1 MKKNLNDVTN
11 EDTLN
16 TYSSNK
22 VNILLITV
30 DQMRFDHLGI
40 KGVKGIKTPNLDRLA
55 EEGIHFDCAYTSSP
69 VCTPARLTLLTG
81 QYPSTHGGYSIGVT
95 IDPFP
100 QNTLPSI
107 LGENGY
113 KTAIVGKTHFVA
125 RTDEITH
132 YAGSNEPTPGFF
144 SKHTGP
150 YAGFDY
156 VQMSTHHTT
165 NGKPEAHYKA
175 WLISQGVDYSEW
187 YPDVNGKHDHSQT
200 GSWNIPVK
208 YHDSTWTTNRT
219 LDFITRENGNP
230 WFCWTSY
237 NDPHEP
243 FVCPEPWY
251 SSVDTDEMEMFE
263 GYREGEFDDKP
274 SFYKTV
280 YETDE
285 WPNEFKSN
293 SLGVPCASARFNLEG
308 KEREAMQ
315 ATLGMIA
322 MIDYEVG
329 RILEGL
335 KQTGQEE
342 NTLVVFTTD
351 HGEIHNHHGLWHKGL
366 FAYDDCQRIPFL
378 VWGPG
383 IVKKQGTLDAL
394 VNLVDLPKTFL
405 DLVGIPFVQGMQGV
419 SLMPIIRGEKKHIQ
433 DITLVELQA
442 TKNIYQQTMI
452 TDRYKLIV
460 YRDQDY
466 GELYDMQNDPDQYR
480 NLWDLPEL
488 AEVKAE
494 LMYRFVKFN
503 MRKEG
508 YVHERKTFA

>member
-1 MKKNLNDVTN
+1 
-11 EDTLN
+11 
-16 TYSSNK
+16 
-22 VNILLITV
+22 
-30 DQMRFDHLGI
+30 
-40 KGVKGIKTPNLDRLA
+40 
-55 EEGIHFDCAYTSSP
+55 
-69 VCTPARLTLLTG
+69 
-81 QYPSTHGGYSIGVT
+81 
-95 IDPFP
+95 
-100 QNTLPSI
+100 
-107 LGENGY
+107 
-113 KTAIVGKTHFVA
+113 
-125 RTDEITH
+125 
-132 YAGSNEPTPGFF
+132 
-144 SKHTGP
+144 
-150 YAGFDY
+150 
-156 VQMSTHHTT
+156 
-165 NGKPEAHYKA
+165 
-175 WLISQGVDYSEW
+175 
-187 YPDVNGKHDHSQT
+187 
-200 GSWNIPVK
+200 
-208 YHDSTWTTNRT
+208 
-219 LDFITRENGNP
+219 
-230 WFCWTSY
+230 
-237 NDPHEP
+237 
-243 FVCPEPWY
+243 
-251 SSVDTDEMEMFE
+251 MEML
-263 GYREGEFDDKP
+263 GDYREGEFDDKP

-285 WPNEFKSN
+285 WYNEFKSN
-293 SLGVPCASARFNLEG
+293 SLDVPCAFTRFDLKG

-315 ATLGMIA
+315 ATLGMVA

-383 IVKKQGTLDAL
+383 IVKRQGTSDAL

-405 DLVGIPFVQGMQGV
+405 DLVGIPFVQGIQGV
-419 SLMPIIRGEKKHIQ
+419 SLMPIIRGEKRHVQ

-466 GELYDMQNDPDQYR
+466 GELYDMQNDPDQYK

-503 MRKEG
+503 MKKEG